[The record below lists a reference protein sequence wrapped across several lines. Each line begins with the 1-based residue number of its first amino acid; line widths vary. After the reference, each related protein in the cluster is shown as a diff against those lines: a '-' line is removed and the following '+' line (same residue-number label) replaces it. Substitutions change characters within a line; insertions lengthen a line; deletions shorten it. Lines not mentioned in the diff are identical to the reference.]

1 VSACRPFGGAGFA
14 WLVRVTAPR
23 CLFEGDTYLV
33 TRRCTQ
39 RQFLLKPE
47 RYVTQV
53 LTYVLAVA
61 AAAFG
66 IELHATIFLSNH
78 YHLVLT
84 DPRRRLPLFVQQ
96 LNSLVA
102 RALNQHWRRSEN
114 LWNTQGVS
122 VVRLVDERA
131 VWNALVYTIT
141 NAVKD
146 GLVSEPS
153 KWGGLRTTPAQL
165 PGLRKKALRPG
176 RFFREDGELPAE
188 AELVFSKPPLLR
200 GLSDGAYQAQL
211 AARVR
216 AEVDRIKQKRR
227 EAGRKRF
234 LGWKA
239 VLRQAHHET
248 PNTPSPGG
256 KLNPT
261 FAAGGR
267 TRREA
272 EKEGLKAWRQRY
284 WECFEAWRG
293 GARDVSFPA
302 GTWGMVVLHGAAHD
316 GLGVPG
322 G

>member
-1 VSACRPFGGAGFA
+1 
-14 WLVRVTAPR
+14 VTAPR
-23 CLFEGDTYLV
+23 RILEGDTYLV

-47 RYVTQV
+47 RYVTQL

-66 IELHATIFLSNH
+66 IELHAAIFLSNH

-96 LNSLVA
+96 FNSLVA

-114 LWNTQGVS
+114 LWSTQGVS
-122 VVRLVDERA
+122 VVRLVDEAA

-146 GLVSEPS
+146 GLVSDPS
-153 KWGGLRTTPAQL
+153 KWGGLRTTASQL
-165 PGLRKKALRPG
+165 PGLRKKALRPA
-176 RFFREDGELPAE
+176 RFFRADGELPAE
-188 AELVFSKPPLLR
+188 AELVFSRPPILR
-200 GLSDGAYQAQL
+200 GLSDGAYRAQL
-211 AARVR
+211 TARVN
-216 AEVDRIKQKRR
+216 AELDRIKLRRR

-248 PNTPSPGG
+248 PNTPAPGG

-261 FAAGGR
+261 FATGR
-267 TRREA
+267 KAQRKVEREA
-272 EKEGLKAWRQRY
+272 LQTWRQRY
-284 WECFEAWRG
+284 WECFEAWRNG
-293 GARDVSFPA
+293 RRDVSFPL
-302 GTWGMVVLHGAAHD
+302 GTWAMVELHGAASD
-316 GLGVPG
+316 GLWGPDG
-322 G
+322 